1 MNEKT
6 KRLILITGG
15 TSGIGLAAAACVSR
29 DGYTPVLL
37 GRNPERG
44 REAERKVQGS
54 RYIPC
59 DVTSTKDINRAVK
72 EAEAIGRI
80 EGLVAAAG
88 QYAEGLVENIRDED
102 MENLFRVNV
111 FGVIASVRAVIP
123 VFRKYGRG
131 SIVVVSSDAAVQG
144 NIQGGLYSAT
154 KGAVTAFARS
164 AALELAVEKVRINV
178 VCPGDIKTPLLKRQF
193 AAYGGSEKETAE
205 LYPLMR
211 IGRPEEVGE
220 VISFLLSDRASFMTG
235 SVVMVDG
242 GLTDW

>member
-1 MNEKT
+1 M
-6 KRLILITGG
+6 
-15 TSGIGLAAAACVSR
+15 
-29 DGYTPVLL
+29 
-37 GRNPERG
+37 
-44 REAERKVQGS
+44 
-54 RYIPC
+54 
-59 DVTSTKDINRAVK
+59 
-72 EAEAIGRI
+72 GRI

-123 VFRKYGRG
+123 VFRKYGR
-131 SIVVVSSDAAVQG
+131 G

>member
-1 MNEKT
+1 MKEKT
-6 KRLILITGG
+6 RQLVLITGG
-15 TSGIGLAAAACVSR
+15 TSGIGLAAAACVAR

-44 REAERKVQGS
+44 REAEQKVQGS

-72 EAEAIGRI
+72 EAEAMG
-80 EGLVAAAG
+80 
-88 QYAEGLVENIRDED
+88 
-102 MENLFRVNV
+102 RVNV

-164 AALELAVEKVRINV
+164 AALELAVENVRINV
-178 VCPGDIKTPLLKRQF
+178 VCPGDIKTPLLERQF

>member
-1 MNEKT
+1 MKEKT
-6 KRLILITGG
+6 RRLVLITGG
-15 TSGIGLAAAACVSR
+15 TSGIGLAAAACAAR

-44 REAERKVQGS
+44 REAEQKVQGS

-72 EAEAIGRI
+72 EAEAMGRI

-144 NIQGGLYSAT
+144 LQLLQRRHSA
-154 KGAVTAFARS
+154 
-164 AALELAVEKVRINV
+164 
-178 VCPGDIKTPLLKRQF
+178 
-193 AAYGGSEKETAE
+193 
-205 LYPLMR
+205 
-211 IGRPEEVGE
+211 
-220 VISFLLSDRASFMTG
+220 
-235 SVVMVDG
+235 
-242 GLTDW
+242 

>member
-1 MNEKT
+1 MKEKT
-6 KRLILITGG
+6 KRLVLITGG

-72 EAEAIGRI
+72 EAEAMGRI
-80 EGLVAAAG
+80 
-88 QYAEGLVENIRDED
+88 EGLVENIRDED